1 MPKKR
6 KRGAGLHYRK
16 KHYRPGNAII
26 RMRNNSLE
34 QNINAYFTSTEP
46 NSDIDIVFLCN

>member
-16 KHYRPGNAII
+16 KYYRLGNAFIKI
-26 RMRNNSLE
+26 RNKFTE
-34 QNINAYFTSTEP
+34 QNMNNHFTSTEP
-46 NSDIDIVFLCN
+46 NSNIDIDFLM